1 LLAGNR
7 VFTWKIFRPAG
18 VSVSF
23 GCLSSKAYRHNSGN
37 RLCRC
42 GIMQNVI
49 LNGMQFGDEM
59 NQLNSVAE
67 RGIPPEALEVM
78 ARIDA
83 RRKNFNR
90 NLKISLAIMVLL
102 LFLSLVVLGLDFKFM
117 GKWLGFILTG
127 LGFTLLVSVL
137 AISLAC
143 VLSVLGALG
152 RLSRNPI
159 LNAMATLYV
168 SLIRGTPL
176 LVQVYMW
183 YLALPQIGGALQEL
197 GFVGIQKYLTLPA
210 IPAGIM
216 ALAVC
221 YGAYMTETVRAG
233 IQSIKI
239 GQNEAAKALG
249 MTRAQ
254 TMRRVIFPQALR
266 VIIPPVS
273 NEFIAMVKDSSLVSL
288 MGVWELSFRAIKIG
302 RRYFQSLEM
311 LILVAVIYWVMCIIL
326 QTVQEKIEKHMA
338 KGERGANG

>member
-1 LLAGNR
+1 MNE
-7 VFTWKIFRPAG
+7 PS
-18 VSVSF
+18 SVV
-23 GCLSSKAYRHNSGN
+23 K
-37 RLCRC
+37 
-42 GIMQNVI
+42 
-49 LNGMQFGDEM
+49 
-59 NQLNSVAE
+59 

-78 ARIDA
+78 NRIDA
-83 RRKNFNR
+83 RRRHFSR
-90 NLKISLAIMVLL
+90 NLKISLAGMVVLL
-102 LFLSLVVLGLDFKFM
+102 VLGLVVLGLDFKFM
-117 GKWLGFILTG
+117 GKYLGFILTG
-127 LGFTLLVSVL
+127 IGFTLLVSIL

-143 VLSVLGALG
+143 VFSVIGALG

-159 LNAMATLYV
+159 FNGMATLYV

-176 LVQVYMW
+176 LVQIYMW
-183 YLALPQIGGALQEL
+183 YLALPQIGGSLEKL
-197 GFVGIQKYLTLPA
+197 GLVGIQKYFTLPA

-239 GQNEAAKALG
+239 GQSEAARALG
-249 MTRAQ
+249 MTTTQ
-254 TMRRVIFPQALR
+254 TMRRIIFPQALR

-311 LILVAVIYWVMCIIL
+311 LIMVAGIYWVMCIIL
-326 QTVQEKIEKHMA
+326 QTIQEKIEKHMA
-338 KGERGANG
+338 RGERGEHG

>member
-1 LLAGNR
+1 
-7 VFTWKIFRPAG
+7 
-18 VSVSF
+18 
-23 GCLSSKAYRHNSGN
+23 
-37 RLCRC
+37 
-42 GIMQNVI
+42 
-49 LNGMQFGDEM
+49 M
-59 NQLNSVAE
+59 NQPNSVAQ
-67 RGIPPEALEVM
+67 RGIPPEALKVM
-78 ARIDA
+78 ASIDA
-83 RRKNFNR
+83 RRKNFSR
-90 NLKISLAIMVLL
+90 NLKISLAIMVLML
-102 LFLSLVVLGLDFKFM
+102 VAGLVVLGLDFKFM

-143 VLSVLGALG
+143 VLSVIGALG
-152 RLSRNPI
+152 RLSRNPVF
-159 LNAMATLYV
+159 NATATLYV

-239 GQNEAAKALG
+239 GQSEAARALG
-249 MTRAQ
+249 MTGAQ

-311 LILVAVIYWVMCIIL
+311 LIMVAVIYWVMCIIL
-326 QTVQEKIEKHMA
+326 QTIQEKIEKHMA
-338 KGERGANG
+338 RGERGENG

>member
-1 LLAGNR
+1 
-7 VFTWKIFRPAG
+7 
-18 VSVSF
+18 
-23 GCLSSKAYRHNSGN
+23 
-37 RLCRC
+37 
-42 GIMQNVI
+42 M
-49 LNGMQFGDEM
+49 D
-59 NQLNSVAE
+59 QLNSVAE
-67 RGIPPEALEVM
+67 RGIPSEALEVM
-78 ARIDA
+78 KRIDA
-83 RRKNFNR
+83 RRRNFSI
-90 NLKISLAIMVLL
+90 NLKISLAVMVGLL
-102 LFLSLVVLGLDFKFM
+102 IGSLVVLGLDFKFM

-127 LGFTLLVSVL
+127 LGFTLLVSVC

-143 VLSVLGALG
+143 IFSVLGALG

-159 LNAMATLYV
+159 LNGMATLYV

-183 YLALPQIGGALQEL
+183 YLALPQIGGALQNL
-197 GFVGIQKYLTLPA
+197 GFTGIQKYLTLPA

-249 MTRAQ
+249 MTDGQA
-254 TMRRVIFPQALR
+254 MRRVIFPQALR

-311 LILVAVIYWVMCIIL
+311 LVLVAMIYWVMCIIL
-326 QTVQEKIEKHMA
+326 QTIQERIEKHMA
-338 KGERGANG
+338 RGERGEHG

>member
-1 LLAGNR
+1 
-7 VFTWKIFRPAG
+7 
-18 VSVSF
+18 
-23 GCLSSKAYRHNSGN
+23 
-37 RLCRC
+37 
-42 GIMQNVI
+42 
-49 LNGMQFGDEM
+49 M
-59 NQLNSVAE
+59 NEPGSLVKS
-67 RGIPPEALEVM
+67 GIPPEALEVM
-78 ARIDA
+78 DRIDA
-83 RRKNFNR
+83 RRRRFSL
-90 NLKISLAIMVLL
+90 NLKISLAIMVGLL
-102 LFLSLVVLGLDFKFM
+102 IGGLVVLGLDFKFM

-143 VLSVLGALG
+143 IFSVLGALG

-159 LNAMATLYV
+159 LNGMATLYV

-183 YLALPQIGGALQEL
+183 YLALPQIGGALQDL
-197 GFVGIQKYLTLPA
+197 GLTGIQKYLTLPA

-239 GQNEAAKALG
+239 GQTEAAKALG
-249 MTRAQ
+249 MTDGQA
-254 TMRRVIFPQALR
+254 MRRVIFPQALR
-266 VIIPPVS
+266 IIIPPVS

-311 LILVAVIYWVMCIIL
+311 LVMVAMIYWVMCIIL
-326 QTVQEKIEKHMA
+326 QTVQERIEKHMA
-338 KGERGANG
+338 RGERREHG

>member
-1 LLAGNR
+1 
-7 VFTWKIFRPAG
+7 
-18 VSVSF
+18 
-23 GCLSSKAYRHNSGN
+23 
-37 RLCRC
+37 
-42 GIMQNVI
+42 M
-49 LNGMQFGDEM
+49 FGDKM
-59 NQLNSVAE
+59 NEPGSIAK
-67 RGIPPEALEVM
+67 RGIPPEAFEVM
-78 ARIDA
+78 KRIEA
-83 RRKNFNR
+83 KRKHFNR
-90 NLKISLAIMVLL
+90 NLKISLAGMVVLL
-102 LFLSLVVLGLDFKFM
+102 VVGLVVLGLDFKFM

-127 LGFTLLVSVL
+127 LGFTLLVSIL

-143 VLSVLGALG
+143 VFSVIGALG
-152 RLSRNPI
+152 RLSRNPVF
-159 LNAMATLYV
+159 NAMATLYV

-183 YLALPQIGGALQEL
+183 YLDMWYLALPQIGGALEKL
-197 GFVGIQKYLTLPA
+197 GLVGIQKYLTLPA

-239 GQNEAAKALG
+239 GQTEAAKALG
-249 MTRAQ
+249 MTGAQ

-288 MGVWELSFRAIKIG
+288 MGVWELSFRAVKIG

-326 QTVQEKIEKHMA
+326 QTIQEKIEKHMA
-338 KGERGANG
+338 RGERGEHG